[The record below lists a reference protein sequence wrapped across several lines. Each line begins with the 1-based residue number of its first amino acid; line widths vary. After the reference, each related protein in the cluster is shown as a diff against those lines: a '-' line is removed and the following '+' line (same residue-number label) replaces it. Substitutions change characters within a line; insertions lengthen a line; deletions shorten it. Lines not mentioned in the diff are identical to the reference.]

1 MIRNVTLKWHN
12 FRLASSHRLS
22 SVVSNYSNSMKHS
35 YGVQLYTRSGA
46 HALTDS

>member
-1 MIRNVTLKWHN
+1 MRNVTLKWHNN

-22 SVVSNYSNSMKHS
+22 SVVGNYSNSMKHS